1 MSPSG
6 VVMRTEKR
14 PLLIRLS
21 ESAGSPRWKTISPR
35 ANVRRRAIV
44 SSACS
49 ASSGTSASSCHSTMC
64 DEFDT
69 SSVAAANDTDLRAS
83 YGVVMTTNTKGGVMK
98 LKSSRRLVARL
109 GLALAVAAIA
119 APGAQAMT
127 MNAMNESGG
136 GARLYADDLHAPLAV
151 ATLPPS
157 NVRTDAASPQPIV
170 SSSNVR
176 TDAASSRPSPV
187 RVSSFASNIRTDAAS
202 SVALTDARHSA
213 LLKQRAQLGQVADTV
228 RVDST
233 SIDRLAEH
241 QLGRC
246 RNRSGPRSAR
256 PDAPVQRRL
265 LRRTTQPQR
274 SARRHMSREPTGR
287 KRAFQGWPAYG
298 CPGALC
304 PPGAMQDN

>member
-1 MSPSG
+1 
-6 VVMRTEKR
+6 
-14 PLLIRLS
+14 
-21 ESAGSPRWKTISPR
+21 
-35 ANVRRRAIV
+35 
-44 SSACS
+44 
-49 ASSGTSASSCHSTMC
+49 
-64 DEFDT
+64 
-69 SSVAAANDTDLRAS
+69 
-83 YGVVMTTNTKGGVMK
+83 MK

-202 SVALTDARHSA
+202 SVPLTDARHSA
-213 LLKQRAQLGQVADTV
+213 LLKQRAQLGQEPTQFASTQLPSTDSPSINWGVAAIGAALGALGLMLLFSV
-228 RVDST
+228 VFYAGRHNRRG
-233 SIDRLAEH
+233 RLA
-241 QLGRC
+241 
-246 RNRSGPRSAR
+246 A
-256 PDAPVQRRL
+256 
-265 LRRTTQPQR
+265 T
-274 SARRHMSREPTGR
+274 
-287 KRAFQGWPAYG
+287 
-298 CPGALC
+298 
-304 PPGAMQDN
+304 